1 MWKVCYY
8 FWYVTTKTGHS
19 PLVWK
24 WETYSRYF
32 DYNKKELYLLFE
44 TVKYW
49 VHMEFSQGIALVYVF
64 VCIIWLYQQGRRFFL
79 WIIWIFCIFAS
90 TNDENCFC
98 FPPDMSNSINIS
110 SLSILSP
117 ILQES
122 LSINLTFFRRF
133 LQVLNSNYFQLW
145 LYSTNVP
152 QANESKVH
160 VLWDRDCSESF
171 RSASKSLIHTNTGF
185 QPCPELLPPLP
196 WARSLSQSHCI
207 WGQGGSSSHQQ
218 QQQQWWTLP
227 HLLQG
232 RSASLV

>member
-1 MWKVCYY
+1 MS
-8 FWYVTTKTGHS
+8 TH
-19 PLVWK
+19 
-24 WETYSRYF
+24 
-32 DYNKKELYLLFE
+32 
-44 TVKYW
+44 
-49 VHMEFSQGIALVYVF
+49 GIF
-64 VCIIWLYQQGRRFFL
+64 QRDCISVCICLYYL
-79 WIIWIFCIFAS
+79 IIS
-90 TNDENCFC
+90 TRKKILSVNNLNLLYFC
-98 FPPDMSNSINIS
+98 FNRRWKLFLFSTWHVKFHQYFK

-133 LQVLNSNYFQLW
+133 LLVLNSNYFQLW

-152 QANESKVH
+152 QANESKVR

-218 QQQQWWTLP
+218 QQQQWWALP
-227 HLLQG
+227 HLLWG